1 MKIKKIL
8 SGVLALIIVFT
19 TIISAN
25 IFTKAE
31 ETHQVKVVTWDKKN
45 KKNED
50 TVGELT
56 FEIKTGYP
64 FRKVGEFTSKNG
76 KAEIQKLENGDYNIS
91 LKENEYYTT
100 NDIFLT
106 VEGDTYTFDDEEN
119 TITVE
124 KKKGVVIP
132 TPNPSNPEDEIS
144 KALLV
149 KDEKGSSIKD
159 VSFEVISDGTT
170 KVVNPDNNSA
180 INFGVE
186 ENKTYTIKLIS
197 NDKYEMEDVTFTC
210 IKGFSDFGT
219 PIYRLMNGNNEITSL
234 LLKNKEVQPPVQPVA
249 KEFTFDVLCGSCG
262 KTPIAKELSFEVTG
276 NNFKKVYKSN
286 SGIVKFTL
294 VENEEYTVKLVA
306 DAEYELSDI
315 KINVKKSNGDLK
327 VYKED
332 GTVLTE
338 FVMKKKSTG
347 NCVEDLC
354 EFSDKKITMSEIP
367 VKVFENGK
375 SRDLKVDEVVIF
387 DLFNATRQE
396 KVGEVRT
403 VNGKLP
409 ALKVFEKDNY
419 ILFTSPKNKKYTIRE
434 MPYSKEVHEI
444 YFKSKGEG
452 KLPIRDKNKNP
463 YAKGAVLDITE
474 IVVRP
479 LADKENIKDK
489 VSIDFKVRKGAKEGV
504 YFGKVKFVFT
514 SEFDTVEAVSDKGE
528 LRNVQLYED
537 IQYSVRVDD
546 PGNKL
551 AIANFPITVKDKS
564 ERGPN
569 SPLGLEGKYAFDHS
583 ACGNALYLILVDK
596 GHENDHNTSVTCSN
610 GNTTVSGMNF
620 KDLKL
625 QTIRPDKSLVKGLEG
640 KDFDL
645 FRFKLINPKRCE
657 VSKMADGDFTI
668 HRTVKDGK
676 IAKNAYQVN
685 KDGSLT
691 KLDFTQKGNVVDIK
705 TKTLSIYDTILE
717 YEKVEVNRNITGEKL
732 LEMQKEGAV
741 IVDVRVEN
749 QYNEG
754 HIKGAINLPL
764 QKIQNEISKQVPQ
777 KDTKIVLYCNSGN
790 QSGQAL
796 KILLSM
802 GYTNV
807 YNAQGV
813 REYDYKLVKT
823 EKSNEVNK
831 AEVNKAE
838 LKKAIEK
845 AKLSETIKNKT
856 EESIKVMKEL
866 LIKAEEIFADKN
878 ATQEKVD
885 EITKTL
891 IKAISDLKEKE
902 EILEK
907 EIELKNE
914 DGTIVVKGTDK
925 VLNRDSKLTIIKATS
940 ELLKDKKYDAFDIK
954 ILDKN
959 GNEVQPNGEVTVII
973 KSKGNVKNVY
983 HITDVLNP
991 VDFKEDKDG
1000 NIVFKTNHFSVYA
1013 LVYGDKVDDNTK
1025 PKDDVKT
1032 NIPKTSVSGGMYYA
1046 VSSILTLGGAI
1057 VISKKR
1063 KNR

>member
-1 MKIKKIL
+1 
-8 SGVLALIIVFT
+8 
-19 TIISAN
+19 
-25 IFTKAE
+25 
-31 ETHQVKVVTWDKKN
+31 
-45 KKNED
+45 
-50 TVGELT
+50 
-56 FEIKTGYP
+56 
-64 FRKVGEFTSKNG
+64 
-76 KAEIQKLENGDYNIS
+76 
-91 LKENEYYTT
+91 
-100 NDIFLT
+100 
-106 VEGDTYTFDDEEN
+106 
-119 TITVE
+119 
-124 KKKGVVIP
+124 
-132 TPNPSNPEDEIS
+132 
-144 KALLV
+144 
-149 KDEKGSSIKD
+149 
-159 VSFEVISDGTT
+159 
-170 KVVNPDNNSA
+170 
-180 INFGVE
+180 
-186 ENKTYTIKLIS
+186 
-197 NDKYEMEDVTFTC
+197 
-210 IKGFSDFGT
+210 
-219 PIYRLMNGNNEITSL
+219 
-234 LLKNKEVQPPVQPVA
+234 
-249 KEFTFDVLCGSCG
+249 
-262 KTPIAKELSFEVTG
+262 
-276 NNFKKVYKSN
+276 
-286 SGIVKFTL
+286 
-294 VENEEYTVKLVA
+294 
-306 DAEYELSDI
+306 
-315 KINVKKSNGDLK
+315 
-327 VYKED
+327 
-332 GTVLTE
+332 
-338 FVMKKKSTG
+338 
-347 NCVEDLC
+347 
-354 EFSDKKITMSEIP
+354 
-367 VKVFENGK
+367 
-375 SRDLKVDEVVIF
+375 
-387 DLFNATRQE
+387 
-396 KVGEVRT
+396 
-403 VNGKLP
+403 
-409 ALKVFEKDNY
+409 
-419 ILFTSPKNKKYTIRE
+419 
-434 MPYSKEVHEI
+434 
-444 YFKSKGEG
+444 
-452 KLPIRDKNKNP
+452 
-463 YAKGAVLDITE
+463 
-474 IVVRP
+474 
-479 LADKENIKDK
+479 
-489 VSIDFKVRKGAKEGV
+489 
-504 YFGKVKFVFT
+504 
-514 SEFDTVEAVSDKGE
+514 
-528 LRNVQLYED
+528 
-537 IQYSVRVDD
+537 
-546 PGNKL
+546 
-551 AIANFPITVKDKS
+551 
-564 ERGPN
+564 
-569 SPLGLEGKYAFDHS
+569 
-583 ACGNALYLILVDK
+583 
-596 GHENDHNTSVTCSN
+596 
-610 GNTTVSGMNF
+610 MNF
-620 KDLKL
+620 KDLMLK
-625 QTIRPDKSLVKGLEG
+625 TIRPKYSVKELEG

-831 AEVNKAE
+831 AE

-856 EESIKVMKEL
+856 EESIKVMKES

>member
-1 MKIKKIL
+1 
-8 SGVLALIIVFT
+8 
-19 TIISAN
+19 
-25 IFTKAE
+25 
-31 ETHQVKVVTWDKKN
+31 
-45 KKNED
+45 
-50 TVGELT
+50 
-56 FEIKTGYP
+56 
-64 FRKVGEFTSKNG
+64 
-76 KAEIQKLENGDYNIS
+76 
-91 LKENEYYTT
+91 
-100 NDIFLT
+100 
-106 VEGDTYTFDDEEN
+106 
-119 TITVE
+119 
-124 KKKGVVIP
+124 
-132 TPNPSNPEDEIS
+132 
-144 KALLV
+144 
-149 KDEKGSSIKD
+149 
-159 VSFEVISDGTT
+159 
-170 KVVNPDNNSA
+170 
-180 INFGVE
+180 
-186 ENKTYTIKLIS
+186 
-197 NDKYEMEDVTFTC
+197 
-210 IKGFSDFGT
+210 
-219 PIYRLMNGNNEITSL
+219 
-234 LLKNKEVQPPVQPVA
+234 
-249 KEFTFDVLCGSCG
+249 
-262 KTPIAKELSFEVTG
+262 
-276 NNFKKVYKSN
+276 
-286 SGIVKFTL
+286 
-294 VENEEYTVKLVA
+294 
-306 DAEYELSDI
+306 
-315 KINVKKSNGDLK
+315 
-327 VYKED
+327 
-332 GTVLTE
+332 
-338 FVMKKKSTG
+338 
-347 NCVEDLC
+347 
-354 EFSDKKITMSEIP
+354 
-367 VKVFENGK
+367 
-375 SRDLKVDEVVIF
+375 
-387 DLFNATRQE
+387 
-396 KVGEVRT
+396 
-403 VNGKLP
+403 
-409 ALKVFEKDNY
+409 
-419 ILFTSPKNKKYTIRE
+419 

-489 VSIDFKVRKGAKEGV
+489 VSIDFKVRKGTKEGV

-764 QKIQNEISKQVPQ
+764 QKIKNEISKQVPQ

-813 REYDYKLVKT
+813 REYNYKLVKT
-823 EKSNEVNK
+823 EKSN
-831 AEVNKAE
+831 EVNKAE

-856 EESIKVMKEL
+856 EESIKVMKES
-866 LIKAEEIFADKN
+866 LIKAEEIFVDKN

-1025 PKDDVKT
+1025 PKDNVKPENKSKDDKKPEDNTNSKNEQSNNNNSKDDKGSKNNINTNTQNKNVDVKT

-1046 VSSILTLGGAI
+1046 VFSILTLGGAI